1 MRIYALHIYVPKG
14 LSVNLIMKRMNNE
27 AYIEQYKSFIYR
39 QEYPCVAAKEAV
51 RKQRVKVFVAGHM
64 ACPKDDR
71 AILDFMYNFVDE
83 YRSSGDFFHS
93 AAIIFPSHDT
103 IPSEEMFEAMLFQRL
118 QSLADMGGQEY
129 AYDKRVSS
137 DPTSRAFSF
146 SIKEEAFYIIGLHPN
161 SSRAARR
168 FEHPTMVF
176 NPHQQFEVLRSTH
189 RYEKMK
195 NIVRKL
201 DTAYSGSVNPMLQD
215 FGNSPEVFQYSGRKV
230 DQSWQ
235 CPLKINNY
243 IKGEQHP
250 TT

>member
-1 MRIYALHIYVPKG
+1 
-14 LSVNLIMKRMNNE
+14 MKPMNHNN
-27 AYIEQYKSFIYR
+27 YIESYKSFIYR

-83 YRSSGDFFHS
+83 YRNSDNFFHS
-93 AAIIFPSHDT
+93 AAVIFEGPT
-103 IPSEEMFEAMLFQRL
+103 EVPSEEMFESMLFQRL
-118 QSLADMGGQEY
+118 QSLADMGSKEY

-137 DPTSRAFSF
+137 DPTSRDFSF

-176 NPHQQFEVLRSTH
+176 NPHEQFEVLRATH

-201 DTAYSGSVNPMLQD
+201 DTEFSGSVNPMLKD
-215 FGNSPEVFQYSGRKV
+215 FGSSPEVFQYSGRKL
-230 DQSWQ
+230 DNSWQ

-243 IKGEQHP
+243 IPGEQHP
-250 TT
+250 TP

>member
-1 MRIYALHIYVPKG
+1 
-14 LSVNLIMKRMNNE
+14 MNYMTSE
-27 AYIEQYKSFIYR
+27 TYIEQYKSFIYR
-39 QEYPCVAAKEAV
+39 QEYPCIAAKEAI

-83 YRSSGDFFHS
+83 YRNSKDFFHS
-93 AAIIFPSHDT
+93 AAVIFEGPT
-103 IPSEEMFEAMLFQRL
+103 EIQSEQMFEAMLFQRL
-118 QSLADMGGQEY
+118 QSLADIGSKEY

-137 DPTSRAFSF
+137 DPTSRDFSF
-146 SIKEEAFYIIGLHPN
+146 SIKEEAFYIIGLHPK
-161 SSRAARR
+161 SSRAARQ
-168 FEHPTMVF
+168 FEYPTMVF
-176 NPHQQFEVLRSTH
+176 NPHQQFETLRATH

-215 FGNSPEVFQYSGRKV
+215 FGSSPEVFQYSGRKV

-235 CPLKINNY
+235 CPLKINNS
-243 IKGEQHP
+243 IAGEHHP

>member
-1 MRIYALHIYVPKG
+1 
-14 LSVNLIMKRMNNE
+14 MNNE

-39 QEYPCVAAKEAV
+39 QEYPCIAAKEAV

-83 YRSSGDFFHS
+83 YRNSQDFFHS
-93 AAIIFPSHDT
+93 AAVIFEGPSDL
-103 IPSEEMFEAMLFQRL
+103 PSEEVFEAMLFQRL
-118 QSLADMGGQEY
+118 QSLADIGSKEY

-137 DPTSRAFSF
+137 DPTSRDFSF
-146 SIKEEAFYIIGLHPN
+146 SIKEEAFYIIGLHPK
-161 SSRAARR
+161 SSRAARK
-168 FEHPTMVF
+168 FDHPTMVF
-176 NPHQQFEVLRSTH
+176 NPHQQFEVL
-189 RYEKMK
+189 
-195 NIVRKL
+195 RKL

-215 FGNSPEVFQYSGRKV
+215 FGNSPEVFQYSGRKL

-243 IKGEQHP
+243 LPGEQHP

>member
-1 MRIYALHIYVPKG
+1 
-14 LSVNLIMKRMNNE
+14 MNNKD
-27 AYIEQYKSFIYR
+27 YIERYKSFIYR

-83 YRSSGDFFHS
+83 YRNSKEFFHS
-93 AAIIFPSHDT
+93 AAVIFEGPTDIH
-103 IPSEEMFEAMLFQRL
+103 SEEMFETMLFQRL
-118 QSLADMGGQEY
+118 QSLADIGAKEY

-137 DPTSRAFSF
+137 DPTSKDFSF
-146 SIKEEAFYIIGLHPN
+146 SIKEEAFYIIGLHPK
-161 SSRAARR
+161 SSRPARQ
-168 FEHPTMVF
+168 FEYPTMVF
-176 NPHQQFEVLRSTH
+176 NPHEQFEVLRATH
-189 RYEKMK
+189 RYDKMK

-201 DTAYSGSVNPMLQD
+201 DTALAGSVNPMLQD
-215 FGNSPEVFQYSGRKV
+215 FGNSPEVFQYSGRKL
-230 DQSWQ
+230 DSSWQ

-243 IKGEQHP
+243 LPGEHHP

>member
-1 MRIYALHIYVPKG
+1 
-14 LSVNLIMKRMNNE
+14 MNQE
-27 AYIEQYKSFIYR
+27 TYIERYKSFIYR

-83 YRSSGDFFHS
+83 YRSSDDFFHS
-93 AAIIFPSHDT
+93 AAIIFEGPQE
-103 IPSEEMFEAMLFQRL
+103 IASEEAFEAMLFQRL
-118 QSLADMGGQEY
+118 QSLADMGAKEY
-129 AYDKRVSS
+129 GYDKRVSS
-137 DPTSRAFSF
+137 DTSSRDFSF
-146 SIKEEAFYIIGLHPN
+146 SIKEEAFYIIGLHPM

-168 FEHPTMVF
+168 FDHPAIVF
-176 NPHQQFEVLRSTH
+176 NPHEQFEVLRSTH

-195 NIVRKL
+195 KIVRKL
-201 DTAYSGSVNPMLQD
+201 DTAFSGSVNPMLQD
-215 FGNSPEVFQYSGRKV
+215 FGNSPEVFQYSGRKL
-230 DQSWQ
+230 DHSWQ

-243 IKGEQHP
+243 TGEHYP

>member
-1 MRIYALHIYVPKG
+1 
-14 LSVNLIMKRMNNE
+14 MKQMNNE
-27 AYIEQYKSFIYR
+27 AYIDLYKSFIYR
-39 QEYPCVAAKEAV
+39 QEYPCIAAKEAV

-71 AILDFMYNFVDE
+71 AILDFMYKFVDE
-83 YRSSGDFFHS
+83 YRNSGDFFHS
-93 AAIIFPSHDT
+93 AAVIFEGPQDV
-103 IPSEEMFEAMLFQRL
+103 PSEEMFESMLFQRL
-118 QSLADMGGQEY
+118 QSLADIGSKEY

-137 DPTSRAFSF
+137 DTTSRDFSF
-146 SIKEEAFYIIGLHPN
+146 SIKEEAFYIIGLHPK

-168 FEHPTMVF
+168 FQYPAMVF
-176 NPHQQFEVLRSTH
+176 NPHQQFEVLRATH

-201 DTAYSGSVNPMLQD
+201 DTAFSGSVNPMLQD
-215 FGNSPEVFQYSGRKV
+215 FGSSPEVFQYSGRKL
-230 DQSWQ
+230 DHGWQ

-243 IKGEQHP
+243 LPGEHNR

>member
-1 MRIYALHIYVPKG
+1 MTT
-14 LSVNLIMKRMNNE
+14 E
-27 AYIEQYKSFIYR
+27 TYIEQYKSFIYR
-39 QEYPCVAAKEAV
+39 QEYPCIAAKEAV

-83 YRSSGDFFHS
+83 YRSSEDFFHS
-93 AAIIFPSHDT
+93 AAVIFEGPT
-103 IPSEEMFEAMLFQRL
+103 EIPSEEMFEAMLFQRL
-118 QSLADMGGQEY
+118 QSLADIGAKEY

-137 DPTSRAFSF
+137 DPTSRDFSF
-146 SIKEEAFYIIGLHPN
+146 SIKEEAFYIIGLHPK

-168 FEHPTMVF
+168 FDYPTMVF
-176 NPHQQFEVLRSTH
+176 NPHQQFETLRATH

-201 DTAYSGSVNPMLQD
+201 DTAFSGSVNPMLQD
-215 FGNSPEVFQYSGRKV
+215 FGSSPEVFQYSGRKV

-243 IKGEQHP
+243 IAGEHHP

>member
-1 MRIYALHIYVPKG
+1 LKQCF
-14 LSVNLIMKRMNNE
+14 SS
-27 AYIEQYKSFIYR
+27 AY
-39 QEYPCVAAKEAV
+39 
-51 RKQRVKVFVAGHM
+51 
-64 ACPKDDR
+64 
-71 AILDFMYNFVDE
+71 
-83 YRSSGDFFHS
+83 SSK
-93 AAIIFPSHDT
+93 
-103 IPSEEMFEAMLFQRL
+103 
-118 QSLADMGGQEY
+118 EY

-137 DPTSRAFSF
+137 DPTSRDFSF
-146 SIKEEAFYIIGLHPN
+146 SIKEEAFYIIGLHPK
-161 SSRAARR
+161 SSRAARK
-168 FEHPTMVF
+168 FDHPTMVF

-215 FGNSPEVFQYSGRKV
+215 FGNSPEVFQYSGRKL

-243 IKGEQHP
+243 LPGEQHP